1 MFFGNKMSYNEKYT
15 LGNSPQVSVIIPT
28 FNESKNILNFLT
40 SVGRNLAG
48 IVSSEIIVVDDN
60 SPDGTGKI
68 VQDYIK
74 NNGKNPLQKIDII
87 NRIGKKGLSSA
98 ILDGIKQA
106 KGNMIVVL
114 DSDFSHPPQ
123 IIQKLIDTLKNSQ
136 CDLVIA
142 SRYIKGGAVHG
153 WPFKRK
159 LMSKIGTKFV
169 KRVLGIKNSDPL
181 SGFFAFKRRIIEGI
195 NFDAIGYKMLLE
207 ILVKTKGVS
216 VKEIPYTFKNRQL
229 GSSKLTTSTVVDYLN
244 SVWKLYRYGK
254 VEREPEKR
262 TSVQFLSKAGRFYT
276 VGASGVMVN
285 YFTSLF
291 FASWIPEL
299 WYLHANI
306 FGIMFSMTSNFV
318 LNKIWTFEDR
328 DHTFKKSIFQ
338 YLKFISFSSFGALIQ
353 LGLVF
358 SLVDDYNMVYP
369 LALILAILTAA
380 FSNFI
385 LNKKFTFKEKLWS

>member
-1 MFFGNKMSYNEKYT
+1 MPYNEKYI
-15 LGNSPQVSVIIPT
+15 GNSTQVSVIIPT
-28 FNESKNILNFLT
+28 FNESKNILNFLN
-40 SVGRNLAG
+40 SVGKNLSGNA
-48 IVSSEIIVVDDN
+48 SSEIIVVDDN

-74 NNGKNPLQKIDII
+74 NNEKSPPHKIDII
-87 NRIGKKGLSSA
+87 NRIEKKGLSSA
-98 ILDGIKQA
+98 ILDGIKQSR
-106 KGNMIVVL
+106 GNTIIVL

-123 IIQKLIDTLKNSQ
+123 IIQKMIDILKNPQ

-142 SRYIKGGAVHG
+142 SRYIKGATVHG

-159 LMSKIGTKFV
+159 LMSKVATKLV

-195 NFDAIGYKMLLE
+195 NFDAIGFKMLLE

-216 VKEIPYTFKNRQL
+216 IKEIPYTFKNRQL
-229 GSSKLTTSTVVDYLN
+229 GSSKLTTSTVIDYIN

-254 VEREPEKR
+254 VISEQAKR
-262 TSVQFLSKAGRFYT
+262 TSVRFISKAGRFYT
-276 VGASGVMVN
+276 VGASGIIVN
-285 YFTSLF
+285 YLTSLF

-306 FGIMFSMTSNFV
+306 FGIIFSMTSNFV

-328 DHTFKKSIFQ
+328 NYTFKKSIFQ